1 MGRIFRSAVPPLG
14 LVLLAVGAYLGLVWA
29 PPDRMMGD
37 VQRIMYVHV
46 PAVWMALI
54 AVTLN
59 LVACIGYLMKASWKW
74 DALAETSAEVG
85 LLFGTFGV
93 LLGAIWG
100 RPTWGVW
107 WDWDPRLTSAAV
119 MLVAYT
125 GYLAMRR
132 FVEDPERRATWSA
145 VIGIICYVDIPI
157 VWFSVRW
164 WRSLHQ
170 VQSTRSTMDP
180 AMVTALLFNGLAF
193 LVVTIGL
200 LHFRYRV
207 ALRER
212 AEEVALPEALPTD
225 TKQRA
230 EVV

>member
-1 MGRIFRSAVPPLG
+1 MNAAHGGGCAQGTNGGPAMTTGVASAGLDRDYSELSGPARRPVRIGLMRQGR
-14 LVLLAVGAYLGLVWA
+14 
-29 PPDRMMGD
+29 
-37 VQRIMYVHV
+37 
-46 PAVWMALI
+46 
-54 AVTLN
+54 
-59 LVACIGYLMKASWKW
+59 
-74 DALAETSAEVG
+74 
-85 LLFGTFGV
+85 LFGVRAGQLVSTQV
-93 LLGAIWG
+93 
-100 RPTWGVW
+100 
-107 WDWDPRLTSAAV
+107 AAV

-180 AMVTALLFNGLAF
+180 DMVTALLFNGLAF
-193 LVVTIGL
+193 LVVTLGL

-207 ALRER
+207 AMRER

-225 TKQRA
+225 TEPKRRA
-230 EVV
+230 EVM